1 MNNAFINMI
10 ESAVTLA
17 IFYLVYR
24 FFLRKETFF
33 RLNRIYLISSLLFS
47 VTIPFIN
54 IQLNMFDDAHAL
66 NDAANQIIN
75 LRHGYHQ
82 LNAVMI
88 YADSGIFTWNMLL
101 DYITTIY
108 FIGVLVALSFFLVGM
123 IRIILMIRKSEAID
137 YKNYKI
143 IKNKDIV
150 VPFSLFKWI
159 IINPEKHSSEDIE
172 QIIFHEKMHA
182 FQLHTFDLI
191 FIEVLVILFWFNPF
205 IYWYRKSI
213 REVHEYL
220 ADRAVVENGFD
231 RVDYQKLLLKQVS
244 GYRFIGL
251 TSSFSYSLSKNRLKM
266 LTMMKSNKSSKIK
279 LALAFPIVLIAIYFF
294 ANPVEMAKANND
306 LNKSL
311 ITQQDTTDVKLVKI
325 TSEGN
330 QGKEITRDE
339 NGVYYAVEDMP
350 KFQGK
355 DSEAFRHYIAENLT
369 YPADAAKNK
378 IQGRVFISF
387 TVDKD
392 GNVTDVKVVR
402 GVHPALDAEAKR
414 VVESSPQWDPGK
426 QDGDAVNVAF
436 TFPIVFKLKK

>member
-1 MNNAFINMI
+1 
-10 ESAVTLA
+10 
-17 IFYLVYR
+17 
-24 FFLRKETFF
+24 
-33 RLNRIYLISSLLFS
+33 
-47 VTIPFIN
+47 
-54 IQLNMFDDAHAL
+54 
-66 NDAANQIIN
+66 
-75 LRHGYHQ
+75 
-82 LNAVMI
+82 
-88 YADSGIFTWNMLL
+88 
-101 DYITTIY
+101 
-108 FIGVLVALSFFLVGM
+108 
-123 IRIILMIRKSEAID
+123 
-137 YKNYKI
+137 
-143 IKNKDIV
+143 
-150 VPFSLFKWI
+150 
-159 IINPEKHSSEDIE
+159 
-172 QIIFHEKMHA
+172 
-182 FQLHTFDLI
+182 
-191 FIEVLVILFWFNPF
+191 
-205 IYWYRKSI
+205 
-213 REVHEYL
+213 
-220 ADRAVVENGFD
+220 
-231 RVDYQKLLLKQVS
+231 
-244 GYRFIGL
+244 
-251 TSSFSYSLSKNRLKM
+251 
-266 LTMMKSNKSSKIK
+266 MKSNKSSKIK